1 MGRLETQIKGD
12 TVVGKLE
19 TDYRG
24 HSDGEAGNTDYRGHS
39 GGADMRYYADAA
51 DMSA

>member
-1 MGRLETQIKGD
+1 MQVIYFPHYHI
-12 TVVGKLE
+12 TVH